1 MKASSLL
8 IMFVS
13 FFIFCAQVQVVS
25 AQEKKGKLGDFED
38 AAKGK
43 KGSNDDDD
51 DDDDH
56 GWFGF
61 FVNIILSDDGSSDDD
76 DHYGFDDEREIS
88 FGAFPFDRQG
98 MIHDEYDTL
107 TGKSFLGRFSGGY
120 QNVSSDITG
129 LRINGQLQFS
139 SKHGLHFD
147 FISYTEDLDTRTD
160 KTQVIGVNYRHLL
173 FAENAFLLGG
183 NIGLIVINPDKF
195 EDSIWGLNFA
205 ADAQWFFA
213 NPFSLNARIGFAP
226 IVEYMFQNEPPAI
239 WDLQI
244 GAGIH
249 FNNVE
254 LYGAYKTLIPTIN
267 TNASIYGPEI
277 GLRFWF

>member
-1 MKASSLL
+1 MNVVMKTSSFL
-8 IMFVS
+8 IIFLS
-13 FFIFCAQVQVVS
+13 FFIFCVQVQDVA

-38 AAKGK
+38 AAKGE
-43 KGSNDDDD
+43 KGHDDDD
-51 DDDDH
+51 DDDS

-61 FVNIILSDDGSSDDD
+61 FVNIILSDDNNDDYD
-76 DHYGFDDEREIS
+76 GFDNEKEIS
-88 FGAFPFDRQG
+88 YGAFPFDKQG
-98 MIHDEYDTL
+98 MIHNSFDTL
-107 TGKSFLGRFSGGY
+107 TGKSFLGRLSGGY
-120 QNVSSDITG
+120 QKVDSDING
-129 LRINGQLQFS
+129 LRLNGQLQFS

-147 FISYTEDLDTRTD
+147 FVSYTEDLDTRTD
-160 KTQVIGVNYRHLL
+160 KTQVIGVNYRNLL
-173 FAENAFLLGG
+173 YAENSFLLGG

-213 NPFSLNARIGFAP
+213 NPLSLNARIGFAP
-226 IVEYMFQNEPPAI
+226 IVEYMFKEEPPAI

-249 FNNVE
+249 FNNIE
-254 LYGAYKTLIPTIN
+254 LYGTYKTLIPTVN
-267 TNASIYGPEI
+267 TNASIYGPEL